1 VKDLSKMRNTLKL
14 LMAPLLATVF
24 AGMICVEKA
33 GAAGKEGNRK
43 DVSYTVKL
51 KAKARVGSYLTDA
64 KGMTL
69 YYFKKDAPGKSAC
82 TDDCIARW
90 PVFYTKNIIVPGKL
104 YKKDFAVITRD
115 DGIKQTTYRGR
126 PLYYFAKDA
135 AAGDMNGEGV
145 NSVWH
150 VIYTQKIKR

>member
-1 VKDLSKMRNTLKL
+1 MRNAFKILIVL
-14 LMAPLLATVF
+14 LSATVLTG
-24 AGMICVEKA
+24 AICVEKA

-43 DVSYTVKL
+43 DVSHTVKL

-82 TDDCIARW
+82 IGDCIARW
-90 PVFYTKNIIVPGKL
+90 PVFYTRKVSVSGKL
-104 YKKDFAVITRD
+104 DKTDFAAITRG
-115 DGIKQTTYRGR
+115 DGIKQTTYKGR
-126 PLYYFAKDA
+126 PLYYFTKDA

-145 NSVWH
+145 NNLWY
-150 VIYTQKIKR
+150 VITPGKIKR